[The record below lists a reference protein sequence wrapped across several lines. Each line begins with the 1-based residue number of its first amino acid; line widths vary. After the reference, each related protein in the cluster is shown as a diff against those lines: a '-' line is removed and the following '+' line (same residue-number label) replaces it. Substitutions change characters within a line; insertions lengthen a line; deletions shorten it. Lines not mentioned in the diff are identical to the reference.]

1 MTWTEQAKD
10 VGGVLRGVSFTD
22 TDEDTGTVVGDD
34 GVILRTTDGGA
45 NWVLEISG
53 TRNNLNG
60 VSFVDADIGTAV
72 GDRGNILRRTD
83 GGGG

>member
-1 MTWTEQAKD
+1 VFFT
-10 VGGVLRGVSFTD
+10 GGT
-22 TDEDTGTVVGDD
+22 
-34 GVILRTTDGGA
+34 ILRTTDGGA
-45 NWVLEISG
+45 NWVPEISG

-83 GGGG
+83 GGGGSPTEQILPTSPATQRLATNTGVTS